1 MTTYT
6 CWFEG
11 YRSNESPI
19 TIEADTHD
27 EAAEKFCQD
36 DFWLNDNDN
45 RKSYFQPGGKGKTV
59 FVQAQG
65 DDQAKAFHVTGE
77 ASVEF
82 WVDEV

>member
-11 YRSNESPI
+11 YRNNENPI
-19 TIEADTHD
+19 TVEADSHD
-27 EAAEKFCQD
+27 EAAEFFCRD